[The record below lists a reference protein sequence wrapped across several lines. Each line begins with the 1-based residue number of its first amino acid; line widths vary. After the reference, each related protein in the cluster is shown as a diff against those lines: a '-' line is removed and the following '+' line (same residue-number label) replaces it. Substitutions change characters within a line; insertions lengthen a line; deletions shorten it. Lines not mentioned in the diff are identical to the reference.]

1 MFHELAVAIQKR
13 APNVAKGTRSCQ
25 TEGPGSGRLASHLE
39 RVAPKG
45 PMRTLSRR
53 VLRVLAAVPLVVFVG
68 CSSSSE
74 VGVSPPSAS
83 VDQAFASAHG
93 VLLDF
98 EFDGQMSSTSSSPST
113 LKSQITSQLTYTV
126 GQLNGDRSVGRFERL
141 ELTNVVAT
149 PTAAGGFDVT
159 YHAKLPVAWGR
170 LSAQPTTYV
179 LKVPLAGTT
188 AGIDAWVATY
198 NTSCIGFEGS
208 GSDRY
213 SFWYYYRPSA
223 AACALSAADTAMLT
237 ATVTRSPENTVGK
250 YPEYDKIWSD
260 RELDVVA
267 MFGRNESGATASS
280 DAGIRDFNTFVSQ
293 ARSYVRTL
301 QPDVAKI
308 TETPGISN
316 TPGVALPQVTVSAIL
331 PLLPGET
338 IPRKIKVNVML
349 VGYRIYQD
357 GATFDAWYDALTPTA
372 DLVLYAGH
380 AGLGENVRTLMNK
393 GVVGPGQY
401 TIWMVNGCD
410 TFAYVDPTLANR
422 VSAANGGASATR
434 YLDTVSNAMPSYFT
448 RTPGGS
454 MSMIRALMDVRAP
467 KTYPQVFANID
478 PAQIVVVTGEE
489 DNLFDPSMSVIPGVP
504 PGPVVVDAG
513 VPVLD
518 SGLPPRD
525 GGVTTDAGRPTPDGG
540 AVPAMDAGPSPQ
552 TTPPIP
558 SSLPSSSPSETGCA
572 CETAPGRSGKD
583 LPGAS
588 LMAFGGLG
596 AFLVRRRRPRR

>member
-1 MFHELAVAIQKR
+1 
-13 APNVAKGTRSCQ
+13 
-25 TEGPGSGRLASHLE
+25 
-39 RVAPKG
+39 
-45 PMRTLSRR
+45 MRTLARR
-53 VLRVLAAVPLVVFVG
+53 VLRVLVAAPLVVFVG

-98 EFDGQMSSTSSSPST
+98 DFDGRMSSTSSTPST
-113 LKSQITSQLTYTV
+113 LKAQITSQLAYTV
-126 GQLNGDRSVGRFERL
+126 GQLNGDSSVGRFERL
-141 ELTNVVAT
+141 ELTNIVAT
-149 PTAAGGFDVT
+149 PDGAGAFEVT

-170 LSAQPTTYV
+170 LSAQPTTYT

-198 NTSCIGFEGS
+198 NTTCVGFEGS

-213 SFWYYYRPSA
+213 SFWYYYRPA
-223 AACALSAADTAMLT
+223 VGACALSPSDTAMVT
-237 ATVTRSPENTVGK
+237 ATVARSPENTVGK
-250 YPEYDKIWSD
+250 YPEYDKVWSD
-260 RELDVVA
+260 RELNVVA
-267 MFGRNESGATASS
+267 MFGRNESGATANT

-293 ARSYVRTL
+293 ARSYVRTM
-301 QPDVAKI
+301 QPDLTKL
-308 TETPGISN
+308 TETPGLSN
-316 TPGVALPQVTVSAIL
+316 TPGAVLPQVTVSAIL

-338 IPRKIKVNVML
+338 IPRKINVNVML

-393 GVVGPGQY
+393 GVVGAGQY

-422 VSAANGGASATR
+422 VSAANGGALATL
-434 YLDTVSNAMPSYFT
+434 YLDTVSNAMPSYFS

-454 MSMIRALMDVRAP
+454 MTMIRGLMDVTAP
-467 KTYPQVFANID
+467 KTYAQMFSNID

-489 DNLFDPSMSVIPGVP
+489 DNTFDPSMSVIPGVP

-513 VPVLD
+513 VPALD
-518 SGLPPRD
+518 SGLSPRD
-525 GGVTTDAGRPTPDGG
+525 AGTTTDAGGPSPDAGSSD
-540 AVPAMDAGPSPQ
+540 ASVLPALDAGPSPQ
-552 TTPPIP
+552 TTPPIATSP
-558 SSLPSSSPSETGCA
+558 TTPPPASGAPSETGCA
-572 CETAPGRSGKD
+572 CDTAPGRSGAD
-583 LPGAS
+583 VPGAA

-596 AFLVRRRRPRR
+596 AFFVRRRRARR